1 MEIWN
6 GEIMPI
12 DLLRHGE
19 NKIEMKRKFQVLL
32 IGHKT

>member
-12 DLLRHGE
+12 DLLKHGE
-19 NKIEMKRKFQVLL
+19 YKIDNETEISKGR
-32 IGHKT
+32 

>member
-12 DLLRHGE
+12 DLLKHGE
-19 NKIEMKRKFQVLL
+19 NKIGMKRKFQGV
-32 IGHKT
+32 IGGR